1 MTTNSDYES
10 LKDFY
15 RHHIHSA
22 FHSAQA
28 INKLDQAMD
37 SDDLTSDQD
46 KPLPS
51 WIEEAMMDDDEWM
64 DAKVRK
70 MIEKQKKESNK

>member
-15 RHHIHSA
+15 SHHIYSD
-22 FHSAQA
+22 FHSEQA
-28 INKLDQAMD
+28 INSPDP
-37 SDDLTSDQD
+37 TPDQD
-46 KPLPS
+46 KPLPGL
-51 WIEEAMMDDDEWM
+51 IEEAMMDDDEWM